1 MNGGGDDDTA
11 AISLYESFFEL
22 EDNLCIRYS
31 GLNPF
36 VVRREKV
43 GEVLLLVRRM
53 NAQNRR
59 KNGIRKDDKVWIDK
73 RETNTSGAKPQR
85 MIGGDE
91 IWQIMKAQ

>member
-1 MNGGGDDDTA
+1 MNGGGENDTA

-22 EDNLCIRYS
+22 EDNLCHRYS
-31 GLNPF
+31 ALNPF

-43 GEVLLLVRRM
+43 GEVLLLVRRI

-73 RETNTSGAKPQR
+73 KGNKHIRR
-85 MIGGDE
+85 
-91 IWQIMKAQ
+91 KATKDDWW